1 MSVLSDE
8 EIKVAAEA
16 GVIQPFDRLDLV
28 QPASLDI
35 RLGHTAKRLL
45 APQDA
50 QFDYNA
56 IAYKDID
63 FSIYSE
69 AKPYFFM
76 PGERLLIA
84 SLETFNIP
92 DNICGQVVLRSS
104 AARQFIQ
111 HINAGWIDPGWHG
124 SKLTMELINF
134 GYTPFKLYPKL
145 SITQIVFF
153 WLNNNSLSPYNSKY
167 NNNQGVSNAR

>member
-1 MSVLSDE
+1 MSVLSDK
-8 EIKVAAEA
+8 EIKIAAES
-16 GVIQPFDRLDLV
+16 GMVRPFDKPNLV

-35 RLGHTAKRLL
+35 RLGYTAKRVLT
-45 APQDA
+45 PQDTL
-50 QFDYNA
+50 FNHNR

-63 FSIYSE
+63 FSVYSE
-69 AKPYFFM
+69 TRPYFFM
-76 PGERLLIA
+76 PQERLLIA
-84 SLETFNIP
+84 SLETFCIP
-92 DNICGQVVLRSS
+92 DNICGQIVLRSS

-134 GYTPFKLYPKL
+134 GHTPFKLYSHL

-153 WLNNNSLSPYNSKY
+153 WLQSNSVNPYNSKY
-167 NNNQGVSNAR
+167 NNNQGVSNAK